1 MAQTPSRVLIH
12 WIAEYLSE
20 GAVSGYSLLDKSRF
34 GQAVQ
39 KRSHQPHG
47 NCRPI
52 VVKDLSCCNLLFM
65 PVLLELR
72 QSGAA

>member
-1 MAQTPSRVLIH
+1 VPSHILEIAATRYAQRDD
-12 WIAEYLSE
+12 
-20 GAVSGYSLLDKSRF
+20 VSNPKNVSKSRF